1 MIQIMSENDIN
12 VQYEE
17 ESKIIQ
23 NERYKIEFPA
33 LKKDSEIKFKE
44 RKILPSE
51 KEFENSSKF

>member
-1 MIQIMSENDIN
+1 MSENDIN